1 MASQIKRAFPRKY
14 HNTPILFNDFG
25 SDDYMRSK
33 MYNFSKGGMYFR
45 SNTILRPDL
54 NIRIVMINYTPG
66 SYGPE
71 AYKGYM
77 AKIRWC
83 RESPDSTDEE
93 KFGIGVQFL
102 EKSHTEFGKEASI
115 ASYMCDLCG
124 NITTLECIHRTDELD
139 YLCGDC
145 HKHLKSFPEGRI
157 KESIK
162 RFMAGNVF

>member
-1 MASQIKRAFPRKY
+1 MESRIERAFPRKY
-14 HNTPILFNDFG
+14 RKAPILFNDLG
-25 SDDYMRSK
+25 SDDYLRSQ
-33 MYNFSKGGMYFR
+33 MYNFSKGGMYFK
-45 SNTILRPDL
+45 SSVVLKPDL
-54 NIRIVMINYTPG
+54 RIRIVMINYTPG

-83 RESPDSTDEE
+83 RESFDSTDEE
-93 KFGIGVQFL
+93 KFGVGVQFL
-102 EKSHTEFGKEASI
+102 AKSHTEFEKNANT
-115 ASYMCDLCG
+115 ANFLCDLCG
-124 NITTLECIHRTDELD
+124 DRTTIEFMHRTNELD
-139 YLCGDC
+139 YLCDDC